1 MKTTF
6 QENLRTFFL
15 SWFLSSISYVVKHIF
30 ATELVVFY
38 TMFLLPLFIGL
49 LVIKVKPTKN
59 YINALAM
66 ISFFY
71 VVCDVLLAQSLDS
84 WIVLLLGIL
93 QLSCSYMATMISTM
107 LKAKQ
112 KIENLPIPRYCFKR
126 SAYSDACKQ
135 NEDNYKKELAIIYC
149 MEKIQEFE
157 QMLSDLEK

>member
-1 MKTTF
+1 
-6 QENLRTFFL
+6 
-15 SWFLSSISYVVKHIF
+15 
-30 ATELVVFY
+30 
-38 TMFLLPLFIGL
+38 
-49 LVIKVKPTKN
+49 
-59 YINALAM
+59 
-66 ISFFY
+66 
-71 VVCDVLLAQSLDS
+71 
-84 WIVLLLGIL
+84 
-93 QLSCSYMATMISTM
+93 M